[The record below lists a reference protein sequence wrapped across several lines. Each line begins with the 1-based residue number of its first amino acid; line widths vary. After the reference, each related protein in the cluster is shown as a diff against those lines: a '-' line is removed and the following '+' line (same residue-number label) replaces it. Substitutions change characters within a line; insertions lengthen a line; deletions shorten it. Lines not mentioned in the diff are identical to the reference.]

1 MCYTTSSLPVISS
14 HNSTPKCR
22 ICGSELIFVKK
33 VTEQIE
39 NYKSEVTT
47 TVYRCSNKECQDD
60 IDKKTELRQKTQKE
74 QEAAKLRR
82 LQAQQKKPAAVE
94 A

>member
-1 MCYTTSSLPVISS
+1 MWYTTSSLPVISS
-14 HNSTPKCR
+14 NTTTQKCR
-22 ICGSELIFVKK
+22 QCGSDLILVNE

-47 TVYRCSNKECQDD
+47 KTYRCSNQVCQDD
-60 IDKKTELRQKTQKE
+60 IDKKTQLRVKTQKE

-82 LQAQQKKPAAVE
+82 LQAQQKKSPIAE
-94 A
+94 